1 MIFAYSSERIKS
13 RSKTL
18 IPHASE
24 QNKESKRGFFLQP
37 GLEHLDG
44 NLGHTAFS
52 SLVLE
57 LHELALLDLLS
68 VPSVDITEAFES
80 ESESESS
87 AALFVETEDFES
99 DLVESSPKISS

>member
-1 MIFAYSSERIKS
+1 M
-13 RSKTL
+13 

-87 AALFVETEDFES
+87 AALFVVLFDETEDFES
-99 DLVESSPKISS
+99 DLVESSSKISS